1 MAAVQFR
8 NQVSN
13 LEINKTM
20 PTPKKLTSLEAWF
33 KDIRKIIPQVPNP
46 KDTDWQIMHQH
57 ATLQWITFEM
67 QNSIGE
73 RCVVV
78 VDRTKSQFGR

>member
-8 NQVSN
+8 NQKANIEVS
-13 LEINKTM
+13 KTM
-20 PTPKKLTSLEAWF
+20 TTPKKQTLEAWF

-46 KDTDWQIMHQH
+46 KTTDWQIHHQE
-57 ATLQWITFEM
+57 ATIKWITFEM
-67 QNSIGE
+67 QNSVGE

-78 VDRTKSQFGR
+78 VDRQSSQFAR

>member
-8 NQVSN
+8 HQVQN
-13 LEINKTM
+13 IEVTRTM
-20 PTPKKLTSLEAWF
+20 ATPKTQTLEAWF

-46 KDTDWQIMHQH
+46 KDTDWQIHHQH

-73 RCVVV
+73 RCVIV
-78 VDRTKSQFGR
+78 VDRKASQFNRS